1 MAQKYYY
8 LALELIEKRK
18 LDHLSSAHVVR
29 KLIQT
34 YEKMDEYTS
43 LISKDVS
50 SFIEALREAGDTVYL
65 AKIYRDMAR
74 VKYDEYDLKESIKY
88 ATFLID
94 IAGESNNILPM
105 AEGYSIRG
113 KSYFDLGELEKAAA
127 DLAESARL
135 FTGIEEISKAQSS
148 MLHLTEIYNL
158 KELYGKSKT
167 ILDSLK
173 NKIDQNEESKSYFN
187 YLVQLSKYYMATFR
201 NELAKKH
208 LEEIVKKGGSNPEL
222 AILLGKVYLTRG
234 NPDSAL
240 VFAREGLSI
249 VRAQKERFLLKDAH
263 ELLGDIHRAKDMNAE
278 AVTHYN
284 LAYEALKDF
293 RYAPIIDLINYKRAL
308 TVEMDLNI
316 QDSLYSQII
325 AESRSIF
332 VRDMC
337 IYQLGYK
344 ALRNKDGTNAK
355 NYFDEIISSD
365 DMYSSRYLKWRA
377 LYNLALMADRE
388 IERGYLREAEIICGN
403 YPEEPDYIRRYY
415 GFNEERA
422 DLYFRLA
429 DSFLMDGKMEV
440 AVNYMETAYS
450 ARISGRHF
458 AIGSFDRDENKLL
471 DRVFMNLA
479 DTALSKDGKK
489 AADTLAEDKRYR
501 VLWGKAASSVENLK
515 AELNENEAV
524 LRFYR
529 VDSSYAG
536 VYLDCDSIEIVR
548 YRFGE
553 NDLRN
558 TLAMLGDLMA
568 NQSKSD
574 SLLEKWYTEIIA
586 PFEDLLLSREEVVLI
601 PDGVLHLLP
610 LEALKMPDGDY
621 LSEMFAVKRNISL
634 PREFPGEIGKN
645 ESAVPAIEIS
655 YNPDIKLV
663 QYIAEPFSM
672 QLQNPDYAVM
682 FYDGDFSFYEEP
694 AVNHNGVVCVVE
706 SVNGKNLSNLVLQA
720 FLSLR
725 DGNYGFAFPLW
736 RVSDELKSTYYW
748 NLLKNLSEGSGFW
761 NSWNLSRSYLF
772 GHFEGLPYFWGA
784 NVYSGLN

>member
-1 MAQKYYY
+1 
-8 LALELIEKRK
+8 
-18 LDHLSSAHVVR
+18 
-29 KLIQT
+29 
-34 YEKMDEYTS
+34 
-43 LISKDVS
+43 
-50 SFIEALREAGDTVYL
+50 
-65 AKIYRDMAR
+65 
-74 VKYDEYDLKESIKY
+74 
-88 ATFLID
+88 
-94 IAGESNNILPM
+94 
-105 AEGYSIRG
+105 
-113 KSYFDLGELEKAAA
+113 
-127 DLAESARL
+127 
-135 FTGIEEISKAQSS
+135 
-148 MLHLTEIYNL
+148 
-158 KELYGKSKT
+158 
-167 ILDSLK
+167 
-173 NKIDQNEESKSYFN
+173 
-187 YLVQLSKYYMATFR
+187 
-201 NELAKKH
+201 
-208 LEEIVKKGGSNPEL
+208 
-222 AILLGKVYLTRG
+222 
-234 NPDSAL
+234 
-240 VFAREGLSI
+240 
-249 VRAQKERFLLKDAH
+249 
-263 ELLGDIHRAKDMNAE
+263 MNAE

-308 TVEMDLNI
+308 TVEMDSNI

-325 AESRSIF
+325 AESSSKF

-388 IERGYLREAEIICGN
+388 IGWGYLREAEIICGN
-403 YPEEPDYIRRYY
+403 YPEEPDYIKGYY

-429 DSFLMDGKMEV
+429 DSLLMDGKMEV

-450 ARISGRHF
+450 ARVSGRHF
-458 AIGSFDRDENKLL
+458 AIGSFDQDENKLL

-479 DTALSKDGKK
+479 DTALSEDGKK
-489 AADTLAEDKRYR
+489 AADTLVQNKRYR
-501 VLWGKAASSVENLK
+501 VLWGKAASSVEDLK

-536 VYLDCDSIEIVR
+536 VYR

-601 PDGVLHLLP
+601 PDGVL
-610 LEALKMPDGDY
+610 KMPDGDY

-645 ESAVPAIEIS
+645 ETAVPAIEIS

-663 QYIAEPFSM
+663 QYIAEPFST
-672 QLQNPDYAVM
+672 QLQNSDYAV
-682 FYDGDFSFYEEP
+682 
-694 AVNHNGVVCVVE
+694 
-706 SVNGKNLSNLVLQA
+706 
-720 FLSLR
+720 
-725 DGNYGFAFPLW
+725 
-736 RVSDELKSTYYW
+736 
-748 NLLKNLSEGSGFW
+748 
-761 NSWNLSRSYLF
+761 
-772 GHFEGLPYFWGA
+772 
-784 NVYSGLN
+784 